1 MSVSKDSV
9 ELCQYPLLISH
20 PVHCD
25 LNSLFLSKCIII
37 ALVRKTYLTIKS
49 TFLLRFGCIGG
60 GSVQG
65 VLHTTNLWTTWIWLK
80 SMISEKMLVLRLLL
94 ILCPRLD
101 LGILSVR
108 DWGGFFLDA
117 HCEGMIN
124 GYFHVMVVLQLQIN
138 CRELK
143 RSIVYFSHW
152 DHPCLAQSLRQQSM
166 VVHFFWPPELFDL
179 MSVMNCSN

>member
-20 PVHCD
+20 SVDPVHCD
-25 LNSLFLSKCIII
+25 LNSLFLSKYII
-37 ALVRKTYLTIKS
+37 ALVRKTHLTIKS

-60 GSVQG
+60 DSAQG

-101 LGILSVR
+101 LGILLSVR

-124 GYFHVMVVLQLQIN
+124 GYSHVMVVLQLQCN
-138 CRELK
+138 CRKLK
-143 RSIVYFSHW
+143 DPIVYFSHW
-152 DHPCLAQSLRQQSM
+152 DHPCLAQALQQQSM
-166 VVHFFWPPELFDL
+166 VVHFFWLP
-179 MSVMNCSN
+179 